1 MFNPFDFNFT
11 HAIVTR
17 VPNSIKEA
25 TVPNR
30 NILATFQAGK
40 LEAIDAVKAKEFHNE
55 YILTLRKLGVDVIEL
70 PPDETLPDSTF
81 IDCLA
86 VICNGLALLGRPHL
100 TSRKK
105 EVQKIIIWCSFK
117 SSWKIISFN

>member
-1 MFNPFDFNFT
+1 MYNPFDFNFT

-25 TVPNR
+25 TYPNR
-30 NILATFQAGK
+30 NLLASIQSGK
-40 LEAIDAVKAKEFHNE
+40 LDQIDAVKAKEYHNE
-55 YILTLRKLGVDVIEL
+55 YILTLRKLGVDVIEQQS
-70 PPDETLPDSTF
+70 DETLPDSTF

-86 VICNGLALLGRPHL
+86 VICNGTALIGKPHL

-105 EVQKIIIWCSFK
+105 EVNI
-117 SSWKIISFN
+117 

>member
-1 MFNPFDFNFT
+1 MLVLNPFDFNFT

-17 VPNSIKEA
+17 VPNSIREA

-30 NILATFQAGK
+30 NLLASLQGVKFEQ
-40 LEAIDAVKAKEFHNE
+40 IDPDKAKEAHNE
-55 YILTLRKLGVDVIEL
+55 YILALRKLGVDVIEL
-70 PPDETLPDSTF
+70 QSDETLPDSTF

-86 VICNGLALLGRPHL
+86 VICNGSALIGKPHL

-105 EVQKIIIWCSFK
+105 EVTTKDKKKIK
-117 SSWKIISFN
+117 K

>member
-11 HAIVTR
+11 HAVVTR

-30 NILATFQAGK
+30 NILSPFQNGK
-40 LEAIDAVKAKEFHNE
+40 QEPINPEKAKEYHNE

-70 PPDETLPDSTF
+70 QADETLPDSIF

-86 VICNGLALLGRPHL
+86 VICNGTALIGNPHL
-100 TSRKK
+100 QSRKK
-105 EVQKIIIWCSFK
+105 EVNFFK
-117 SSWKIISFN
+117 VS

>member
-1 MFNPFDFNFT
+1 MLVFNPFDFNFT

-17 VPNSIKEA
+17 VPNSIREA

-30 NILATFQAGK
+30 NLLASIQGAK
-40 LEAIDAVKAKEFHNE
+40 IEQIDPEKAKEAHNE

-70 PPDETLPDSTF
+70 QSDETLPDSTF

-86 VICNGLALLGRPHL
+86 VICNGSALIGKPHL

-105 EVQKIIIWCSFK
+105 EVILK
-117 SSWKIISFN
+117 SNSSILSHFNHV

>member
-1 MFNPFDFNFT
+1 MYNPFDFNFT

-25 TVPNR
+25 TYPNR
-30 NILATFQAGK
+30 NLLASIQSGK
-40 LEAIDAVKAKEFHNE
+40 LDQIDAVKAKEYHNE
-55 YILTLRKLGVDVIEL
+55 YILTLRKLGVDVIEQQS
-70 PPDETLPDSTF
+70 DETLPDSTF

-86 VICNGLALLGRPHL
+86 VICNGAALIGKPHL

-105 EVQKIIIWCSFK
+105 EVNI
-117 SSWKIISFN
+117 